1 MTITQPLLNLSWYTA
16 IIKKSIR
23 TELFSA
29 DIIKHRQ
36 SLRESQ
42 QWLNSWATGK
52 RIGIVLLENAVLAVV
67 AVLETK
73 AALAGTAVFVRSTTV
88 IRILLTME
96 AEAVAATSVEVL
108 FMVIVI
114 AMKQAVS
121 KVEAAVRRKIVMKV
135 E

>member
-1 MTITQPLLNLSWYTA
+1 M
-16 IIKKSIR
+16 
-23 TELFSA
+23 
-29 DIIKHRQ
+29 
-36 SLRESQ
+36 
-42 QWLNSWATGK
+42 
-52 RIGIVLLENAVLAVV
+52 LENAVLAVV

-88 IRILLTME
+88 IGILLTME

-114 AMKQAVS
+114 AMKQAFS
-121 KVEAAVRRKIVMKV
+121 KVEAAVRRKIVTKA

>member
-1 MTITQPLLNLSWYTA
+1 M
-16 IIKKSIR
+16 
-23 TELFSA
+23 
-29 DIIKHRQ
+29 
-36 SLRESQ
+36 
-42 QWLNSWATGK
+42 
-52 RIGIVLLENAVLAVV
+52 LENAVLAVV

-73 AALAGTAVFVRSTTV
+73 AALAGIAVFVRSTTV
-88 IRILLTME
+88 IGILLTME

-121 KVEAAVRRKIVMKV
+121 KVEAAVRRKIVTKV

>member
-1 MTITQPLLNLSWYTA
+1 MTINQTLLNLSWYTA
-16 IIKKSIR
+16 IIKKLIH

-29 DIIKHRQ
+29 DIIKHLR

-73 AALAGTAVFVRSTTV
+73 AALAGIAVFVRSTTV
-88 IRILLTME
+88 IGILLTTE

-121 KVEAAVRRKIVMKV
+121 KVEAAVRRKIVTKV

>member
-1 MTITQPLLNLSWYTA
+1 MTINQPLLNLSWYIA
-16 IIKKSIR
+16 IIKKSIH
-23 TELFSA
+23 TELFSV
-29 DIIKHRQ
+29 DIIKHLR

-42 QWLNSWATGK
+42 QWLNTLATGK
-52 RIGIVLLENAVLAVV
+52 RTGTVLLENAVLAVV

-88 IRILLTME
+88 IGILLTME

-114 AMKQAVS
+114 AMKQTFS
-121 KVEAAVRRKIVMKV
+121 KVEAAVRRKIVTKA